1 MEGDIMLELITLILL
16 VLLVGRGYTS
26 SRLNKVS
33 RQLDE
38 ISSHT
43 DERLDEI
50 KSCTFTLK
58 QDVDT
63 LSNRVEFIEETIQLR
78 TPPPGE
84 VKNDSER

>member
-1 MEGDIMLELITLILL
+1 MEGDTMLEMITLILL

-26 SRLNKVS
+26 SRLSKVS
-33 RQLDE
+33 KQLDK

-63 LSNRVEFIEETIQLR
+63 LSNRVEFIEESIQLR
-78 TPPPGE
+78 TPPPAE

>member
-1 MEGDIMLELITLILL
+1 MLELITIILL

-26 SRLNKVS
+26 NRLNKVS
-33 RQLDE
+33 KQLDE

-58 QDVDT
+58 EDVDT